1 MLCRHHKFVRF
12 LGLATALIA
21 PFAYAGQDVDLT
33 AQIVASTCQV
43 EVSNN
48 GVVDLGTVTLDYFA
62 DNVTPTTDYAGG
74 KTFNVN
80 VVSCD
85 NIQTT
90 QSQMKLDFQPQ
101 AGSLAQVNNQI
112 FSNEYEQQ
120 AT

>member
-48 GVVDLGTVTLDYFA
+48 GVVDLGTVDHFA

-101 AGSLAQVNNQI
+101 ADCLRR
-112 FSNEYEQQ
+112 
-120 AT
+120 

>member
-1 MLCRHHKFVRF
+1 
-12 LGLATALIA
+12 
-21 PFAYAGQDVDLT
+21 
-33 AQIVASTCQV
+33 
-43 EVSNN
+43 
-48 GVVDLGTVTLDYFA
+48 
-62 DNVTPTTDYAGG
+62 
-74 KTFNVN
+74 NVN

-120 AT
+120 ATGAKNVGIVIFSAQPNQQTFNVRGTDGSSTAIYSVAPG